1 MSHDKEIPL
10 DEIEDEIDLQNASP
24 EPEINA
30 LKAGRKNKRI
40 AKILF
45 FFVALGIILFAIF
58 KIYIIFFEKKVIEET
73 GNTAK
78 ASESYNKPKR
88 KDLSADVDPFSQA
101 EPDKKSDTN
110 TNSSTGKTED
120 RPSVNEFKRYLAVA
134 SQQNSSQGQAKN
146 MSRIKEMQLAD
157 DDINGTDKSADP
169 AKKEGVPTVSK
180 IALNPDL
187 YIPENTYIPCT
198 LGVRFVSDVGGR
210 IKCVI
215 SEDVYSANGH
225 TKLIEKGTEA
235 LGVYKGGTLKQG
247 QSYMFIQWTKLTT
260 KERPYKTIN
269 LVDTQVVGQLGE
281 AGIDGWIDTH
291 FWERFGN
298 AMMLSS
304 VQDVAAAAANNAQSK
319 DSNTDYTANS
329 RESMAEMAKTA
340 LENSINIPPT
350 IYKNQGDVIG
360 ILVGEDIS
368 FENVYSLKIKRT

>member
-1 MSHDKEIPL
+1 MSGEKEIPL
-10 DEIEDEIDLQNASP
+10 DEIENEIELNNTPQ
-24 EPEINA
+24 PEINT
-30 LKAGRKNKRI
+30 LKAGRKNQRI

-45 FFVALGIILFAIF
+45 FFIAVGVIGFAAF
-58 KIYIIFFEKKVIEET
+58 KIYSTFFNKTVVEDT
-73 GNTAK
+73 ANTAK
-78 ASESYNKPKR
+78 PTENFTPHKR
-88 KDLSADVDPFSQA
+88 KDLSADVDPFEQA
-101 EPDKKSDTN
+101 KPASNGNAGASADTGDQGAEKPP
-110 TNSSTGKTED
+110 TN
-120 RPSVNEFKRYLAVA
+120 VFKRYLAVA
-134 SQQNSSQGQAKN
+134 SQQGNSQGQSKN
-146 MSRIKEMQLAD
+146 MSRVKEMQLVD
-157 DDINGTDKSADP
+157 TDINGNDKTEDD
-169 AKKEGVPTVSK
+169 AKKQGTPTVSR
-180 IALNPDL
+180 ITLNPDL

-215 SEDVYSANGH
+215 SEDVYSANGN

-235 LGVYKGGTLKQG
+235 SGVYKGGTLKQG

-260 KERPYKTIN
+260 KERPYKKIN

-350 IYKNQGDVIG
+350 IYKNQGDIIG

-368 FENVYSLKIKRT
+368 FENVYALKLKRT